1 MYFIGQNIRHF
12 RLKNNWKQE
21 FVAKQMNISQGTLS
35 RIENDSSY
43 SIDDDEIERFAKV
56 LNTSSEELKKIPP
69 MIRFEHNNIKGDGY
83 AYIHHQTQN
92 GNEQYKEILNYFQ
105 EISQQMMNLLQEIKS
120 DKSILKEETNQLRI
134 REEKWINMIMD
145 LQSKPASD
153 TKITN

>member
-1 MYFIGQNIRHF
+1 MLH
-12 RLKNNWKQE
+12 
-21 FVAKQMNISQGTLS
+21 
-35 RIENDSSY
+35 
-43 SIDDDEIERFAKV
+43 
-56 LNTSSEELKKIPP
+56 
-69 MIRFEHNNIKGDGY
+69 FEHNNIKGYGY
-83 AYIHHQTQN
+83 ANIHHQTQN

-120 DKSILKEETNQLRI
+120 DKAILKEEINQLRI